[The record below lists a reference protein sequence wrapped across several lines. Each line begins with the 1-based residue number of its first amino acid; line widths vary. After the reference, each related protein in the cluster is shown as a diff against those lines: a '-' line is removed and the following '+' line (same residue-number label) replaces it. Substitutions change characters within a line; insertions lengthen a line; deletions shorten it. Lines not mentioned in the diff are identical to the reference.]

1 MSESACIW
9 ADEEWPIPDA
19 PKRLDPT
26 SGSILAKLA
35 AISDDDDCAWMTVP
49 DLAKRVKCSERTV
62 QTRLLALRGIET
74 DQERKAREA
83 AGKPAPAVY
92 LRLTERTYRR
102 GTRDVPIYELMVD
115 YAVVAKVLER
125 RKDGRRLRAE
135 VAARPPKKARS
146 MGATVCTHSGEADD
160 ASCTRM
166 GATACTPNESHT
178 RTGFANAHPLGA
190 RSPEGEAKAVLAAC
204 PTGLL
209 VRTSVREIEAAIRS
223 EVKRGA
229 DLTAIAPA
237 WAAYV
242 ATPKAWGA
250 SGDAMAPHK
259 LISSGRWETFVGK
272 ASVAKGSARARTAFA
287 CAKVRAA
294 VVAAK
299 GEAWVVSWLDPC
311 GFDEVARVIDPR
323 LKERGKKLRTEAGDV
338 LKTLGVRVEGQG

>member
-1 MSESACIW
+1 MSDAACIW

-26 SGSILAKLA
+26 SGAILAKLA
-35 AISDDDDCAWMTVP
+35 AVSDDDDCAWMTVP

-62 QTRLLALRGIET
+62 QTRLLALRGVET
-74 DQERKAREA
+74 ATERKAREA

-92 LRLTERTYRR
+92 LHLTDRTYRR

-125 RKDGRRLRAE
+125 RKEGRRARAE
-135 VAARPPKKARS
+135 VSARAPKKARP

-166 GATACTPNESHT
+166 GATVCTPNESHT
-178 RTGFANAHPLGA
+178 RQGFANAHPECA
-190 RSPEGEAKAVLAAC
+190 RTPESVAEAVLAGWPEAHR
-204 PTGLL
+204 G
-209 VRTSVREIEAAIRS
+209 RTSVREIAVAVRGETKAGGDLARIEAA
-223 EVKRGA
+223 G
-229 DLTAIAPA
+229 L
-237 WAAYV
+237 AY
-242 ATPKAWGA
+242 AQDRKAWGA
-250 SGDAMAPHK
+250 SGDPMAPHK
-259 LISSGRWETFVGK
+259 LISSGRWETFVGM
-272 ASVAKGSARARTAFA
+272 ASAAKGSARARTAFA
-287 CAKVRAA
+287 CAQVRAA

-323 LKERGKKLRTEAGDV
+323 LKERGKKLRTEAGAV